1 METTFSSLEIESLES
16 ALSASVPLQAA
27 FGGCHRTATTVL
39 GNLDFKGTG
48 SSNGAKGEFEV
59 GIVRSTGSNL
69 KIHMLT
75 HIFTTDFR
83 DGVTSS
89 EATDLKAVN
98 ASGNGIQTGGGSGT
112 QNGELLKIKPDT
124 TDFTVTFIDG
134 EGACGKASAG
144 QGGGEI
150 FIANVCL
157 ILIDVITTGFFC
169 KEAAD
174 SEARGARATLLT
186 P

>member
-1 METTFSSLEIESLES
+1 
-16 ALSASVPLQAA
+16 
-27 FGGCHRTATTVL
+27 
-39 GNLDFKGTG
+39 
-48 SSNGAKGEFEV
+48 
-59 GIVRSTGSNL
+59 
-69 KIHMLT
+69 MLT

-83 DGVTSS
+83 DGITSS
-89 EATDLKAVN
+89 EATDLKTVN
-98 ASGNGIQTGGGSGT
+98 ASGNGIQTGGGSGTCSITNNQLISNSNAIQFFSFT

-150 FIANVCL
+150 FTANICL

-186 P
+186 PFVTTLGRSVASSVAGAIHGSIVLTLAVFIFESNNRKKTEGWKKIKNS

>member
-1 METTFSSLEIESLES
+1 
-16 ALSASVPLQAA
+16 
-27 FGGCHRTATTVL
+27 
-39 GNLDFKGTG
+39 
-48 SSNGAKGEFEV
+48 
-59 GIVRSTGSNL
+59 
-69 KIHMLT
+69 MLT

-89 EATDLKAVN
+89 EATDLKTVN
-98 ASGNGIQTGGGSGT
+98 ASGSGIQTGGGSGT

-134 EGACGKASAG
+134 EGACGKVSAG

-174 SEARGARATLLT
+174 SEARGTRATLLT
-186 P
+186 PFVTTLGRGVASSVAGAIHGSIVLTLAVFIFESNNRKKTEGFLLFCMNCNHASCGN